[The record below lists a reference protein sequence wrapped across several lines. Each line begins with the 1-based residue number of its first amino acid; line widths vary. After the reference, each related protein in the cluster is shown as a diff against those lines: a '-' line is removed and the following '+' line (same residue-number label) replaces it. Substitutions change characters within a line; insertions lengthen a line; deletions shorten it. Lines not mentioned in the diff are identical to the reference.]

1 VDIITI
7 SPKGGGG
14 AGLYEESYPGVPGIT
29 NESIPVENNS
39 FSKTIDV
46 SEDADAGRYVIW
58 VSVPGRDGC
67 YGNWNDVNNAS
78 ELIKQIIDDYF
89 GGDADGLR
97 TKKQEQILA
106 ILEDATISKA
116 GSDDLACIMELTV
129 GHPSYNSFYKKIKV
143 DTGADEGNYTVLVL
157 SPGIDGVYGDSS
169 YKYIDSILDLDGAGP
184 ELGVI
189 DMSNKTQEEIVA
201 IIESATINQAGS
213 DDLLWEGYLM
223 VYQPKIIYVDDD
235 FKDDPANHRWNTIQ
249 EAINDANEGDTIV
262 VRDGTYV
269 ENVDVNKRLTIR
281 SENGSALTI
290 VQAANS
296 SDHVFEVTA
305 DYVNISGFTV
315 KDAIAN
321 FKVGIS
327 LDSVGHCNISDNNA
341 SNNWYGISLYS
352 SRNNIIADNN
362 ISNNTGCGIYLQNYS
377 ENNTIVNNIV
387 SNNDDG
393 IGLSFSRKNTITDNN
408 ELLNDDCGIRL
419 YYSSNTTI
427 MNNNASNNGVG
438 IYSYSSS
445 NNTLK
450 HNTMSG
456 NGCNFGICG
465 YWLSDYL
472 QNIDTSNKVNGKPI
486 YYWTNEK
493 DREIPSDAGYVGIV
507 NSTNITVRNL
517 NLENN
522 FEGVMLAYT
531 INSRIENV
539 NASNNGDGICLVAS
553 SNNTITKNNVLE
565 NGKGINLR
573 HSSSNTIKNNNA
585 KNNYDGI
592 WLGENSSNNTIT
604 NNNALNNDNGISL
617 YYSSNNMIAN
627 NTAHN
632 NYRGISLY
640 HSSNNIITNNNASN
654 NNCCGIWLYSVSHN
668 IIYLNNFIELITF
681 ILTIQPIHGTPQ
693 KR

>member
-1 VDIITI
+1 VLSDLLTQNPADPNQKFDDINVSQLLEYGSDGNYSVGEDVSGEESDGTTLIRLIEPGLTANISMNVTVPGGSFVINGTATGTDHVDIITI

-46 SEDADAGRYVIW
+46 SEDADAGRYAIW

-189 DMSNKTQEEIVA
+189 DVSNKTQEEIVA

-305 DYVNISGFTV
+305 DYVNISRFTV

-327 LDSVGHCNISDNNA
+327 LVGVEHCNISDNNA

-352 SRNNIIADNN
+352 SRNNIIA
-362 ISNNTGCGIYLQNYS
+362 ITIY
-377 ENNTIVNNIV
+377 
-387 SNNDDG
+387 
-393 IGLSFSRKNTITDNN
+393 RIT
-408 ELLNDDCGIRL
+408 L
-419 YYSSNTTI
+419 
-427 MNNNASNNGVG
+427 AV
-438 IYSYSSS
+438 
-445 NNTLK
+445 
-450 HNTMSG
+450 
-456 NGCNFGICG
+456 
-465 YWLSDYL
+465 
-472 QNIDTSNKVNGKPI
+472 TSACRI
-486 YYWTNEK
+486 
-493 DREIPSDAGYVGIV
+493 IP
-507 NSTNITVRNL
+507 
-517 NLENN
+517 
-522 FEGVMLAYT
+522 
-531 INSRIENV
+531 
-539 NASNNGDGICLVAS
+539 
-553 SNNTITKNNVLE
+553 K
-565 NGKGINLR
+565 
-573 HSSSNTIKNNNA
+573 
-585 KNNYDGI
+585 
-592 WLGENSSNNTIT
+592 
-604 NNNALNNDNGISL
+604 
-617 YYSSNNMIAN
+617 
-627 NTAHN
+627 
-632 NYRGISLY
+632 
-640 HSSNNIITNNNASN
+640 II
-654 NNCCGIWLYSVSHN
+654 L
-668 IIYLNNFIELITF
+668 
-681 ILTIQPIHGTPQ
+681 
-693 KR
+693 